1 MLNKASRRD
10 FLFGCDQN
18 MVDAMGVVWGGIHK
32 HMPEETDL
40 VFHARLIGVNEKKKR
55 EMKSWCRRRKIV
67 LHLYDHTGIKLRSKV
82 VSHLPDSSW
91 LRLIELQSLVEIPE
105 KLVYLDCDTVILGS
119 LEHLFQIP
127 LGEYPCA
134 ACDDPSW
141 GLLPRKLA
149 LGMTAEMVYFNSG
162 VMLINTRVWVRD
174 KIAEKAQVFLHE
186 NPDVCPYDDQDS
198 LNATLKGNFLPLQD
212 RYNRFALFEQ
222 TCRDWEK
229 KFAIIHFAWKD
240 KPWHFHQ
247 PYPHYYE
254 FSGLYF
260 EQAKRGFRPIWASI
274 RRWACIFIGQWITG
288 RGRFTKIRKK
298 IKNKIKK
305 CAARLNPFARF
316 TPA

>member
-1 MLNKASRRD
+1 
-10 FLFGCDQN
+10 
-18 MVDAMGVVWGGIHK
+18 
-32 HMPEETDL
+32 
-40 VFHARLIGVNEKKKR
+40 
-55 EMKSWCRRRKIV
+55 
-67 LHLYDHTGIKLRSKV
+67 
-82 VSHLPDSSW
+82 
-91 LRLIELQSLVEIPE
+91 
-105 KLVYLDCDTVILGS
+105 
-119 LEHLFQIP
+119 
-127 LGEYPCA
+127 
-134 ACDDPSW
+134 
-141 GLLPRKLA
+141 
-149 LGMTAEMVYFNSG
+149 MTAEMVYFNSG
-162 VMLINTRVWVRD
+162 VMVINTGVWVRE
-174 KIAEKAQVFLHE
+174 KIAEKAQGFLHE

-198 LNATLKGNFLPLQD
+198 LNAILKGNFLPLQD
-212 RYNRFALFEQ
+212 RYNHFALFEQ

-229 KFAIIHFAWKD
+229 KFTIIHFAWKD

-247 PYPHYYE
+247 PYPHFYE